1 MRVKELKGKYGR
13 PDWNP
18 AIEIRFEVTKSLLES
33 IKIGM
38 KKEPFY
44 VDEEDF
50 IVSAIREK
58 LKRLGVKHFMEPP
71 KDERD

>member
-1 MRVKELKGKYGR
+1 MKVKELKGKYGR

-18 AIEIRFEVTKSLLES
+18 AVEITFEGTKCLLES

-44 VDEEDF
+44 INEKEF
-50 IVSAIREK
+50 ILSAIREK
-58 LKRLGVKHFMEPP
+58 LERLGVKHFLEPP
-71 KDERD
+71 QNE